1 MSGPSSLDG
10 LGRVLRDLRIERG
23 LTQVELAQR
32 AGVSKSMLSLY
43 EGEKRRPQLDTLGRL
58 LDALGVRLGELAARL
73 EDRPTWETADSKRR
87 GPRRSKPGVS
97 ESSNMPGVSEVSCLE
112 AEARGL
118 EAEAA
123 AAATTVLRGIG
134 VLLRIAAR
142 SVDGPAR
149 PLPVDTR
156 PRGPVATGPP
166 TEGRPDRGPGPGP

>member
-1 MSGPSSLDG
+1 MSGPGSLDG

-23 LTQVELAQR
+23 LTQVELAAR

-73 EDRPTWETADSKRR
+73 EVRPMGGMADSKRR
-87 GPRRSKPGVS
+87 GPRRSTPGA
-97 ESSNMPGVSEVSCLE
+97 PE
-112 AEARGL
+112 AGGIEASGL

-142 SVDGPAR
+142 EANPQLGRRLDPLMTR

-156 PRGPVATGPP
+156 PRVPVATGPP
-166 TEGRPDRGPGPGP
+166 IEGRPDRGPGPGP